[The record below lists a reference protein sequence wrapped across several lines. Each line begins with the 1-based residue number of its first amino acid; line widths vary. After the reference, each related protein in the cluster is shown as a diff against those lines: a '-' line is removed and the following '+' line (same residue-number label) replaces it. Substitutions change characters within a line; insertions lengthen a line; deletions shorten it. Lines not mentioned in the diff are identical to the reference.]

1 MVDLQI
7 RVGVHVFWFWES
19 KERFM
24 GMFYF
29 GALFYS
35 NPKMKMGLVGMS
47 QFTEIGYKTFRSVY
61 IYGFGNS

>member
-19 KERFM
+19 KARFM

-47 QFTEIGYKTFRSVY
+47 QFTKPLGVCIFMVLEIL
-61 IYGFGNS
+61 NLL